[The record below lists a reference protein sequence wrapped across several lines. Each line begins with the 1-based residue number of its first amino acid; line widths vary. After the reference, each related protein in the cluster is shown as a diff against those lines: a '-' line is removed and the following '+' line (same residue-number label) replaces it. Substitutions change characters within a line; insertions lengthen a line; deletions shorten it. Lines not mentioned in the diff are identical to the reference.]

1 MSVFFEGGVDLTPVG
16 GDNLPEFILPS
27 INETKAS
34 MMLLDLYY
42 TGSIGR
48 YLKHSTDGIMLP
60 CHVPITKDGKKGPFT
75 TFAIANGAK
84 FFVFSDY
91 KGYCINPDPR
101 YTPISVL
108 RENFLSPDIAECNLS
123 LFGLLQTCPAA
134 VDYHGLKETLHFFKQ
149 SDNSFGPISVGSR
162 FSIRRFPELRPVEKL
177 EGISLEQAFQ
187 NGLYSFLAHGFPD
200 PSNTICEAPESKWF
214 IGAVDFSNEYGIVN
228 MKLVSLLYLHEGTLY
243 VSQVPITYWCVK
255 NGELKK
261 HPSCPPN
268 KIVEGYPLEPCH
280 FTNYVVPVGLPC
292 KQPLLHM
299 DRIADADVVV
309 ICATPKNAV
318 ALQKAN
324 GNKSVVFTGFACDDG
339 LYGEVDWTPVKGK
352 SVWIEA
358 ANHNGMTLAEAYIEA
373 FGLYEYLRDAVKVDD
388 FHFLQRAIAYPPM
401 DGVRSVDDLVNANR
415 ANPPHV
421 IDGSI
426 REYDE
431 AEFQAMFEKAQAEIA
446 RKDTAMIDLAFWN
459 DELRI
464 DAAPVEDNKPVGRV
478 TDKMILRPFVIAG
491 TTTLIT
497 GSPGIGKSCMKTA
510 ICACIAGSSRKFLD
524 GRFWTRCTPV
534 DGRQYKVVDLIF
546 DSDGAEAIADHRSDF
561 ASDIGENAVN
571 YIQKDMSGDPINYLK
586 PENYSSF
593 EKLLDD
599 IEAYEGVPGQR
610 IDALSLDTLVALSHE
625 ARELHPMNEF
635 IKRLNHDRPYMAIL
649 VLHHLNTKDN
659 ALGGTRVMTGVRANV
674 KVFRT
679 EDQMKELKGKQPLL
693 SDPFTVSIEKASN
706 NKIAV
711 DGETFAVRFD
721 ENQKAFVVAEQ
732 EDQETVKARRK
743 AIVDGYVKQ
752 GLTQP
757 EIARL
762 FGVTDK
768 TIRNWV
774 NKSE

>member
-60 CHVPITKDGKKGPFT
+60 CHVPITKDGKKGPFS

-108 RENFLSPDIAECNLS
+108 RENFLSPDNAECNLS

-134 VDYHGLKETLHFFKQ
+134 VDYHGLKETIHFFKQ

-324 GNKSVVFTGFACDDG
+324 G
-339 LYGEVDWTPVKGK
+339 
-352 SVWIEA
+352 
-358 ANHNGMTLAEAYIEA
+358 
-373 FGLYEYLRDAVKVDD
+373 
-388 FHFLQRAIAYPPM
+388 
-401 DGVRSVDDLVNANR
+401 RS
-415 ANPPHV
+415 
-421 IDGSI
+421 
-426 REYDE
+426 
-431 AEFQAMFEKAQAEIA
+431 
-446 RKDTAMIDLAFWN
+446 
-459 DELRI
+459 
-464 DAAPVEDNKPVGRV
+464 
-478 TDKMILRPFVIAG
+478 
-491 TTTLIT
+491 
-497 GSPGIGKSCMKTA
+497 
-510 ICACIAGSSRKFLD
+510 
-524 GRFWTRCTPV
+524 
-534 DGRQYKVVDLIF
+534 
-546 DSDGAEAIADHRSDF
+546 
-561 ASDIGENAVN
+561 
-571 YIQKDMSGDPINYLK
+571 
-586 PENYSSF
+586 
-593 EKLLDD
+593 
-599 IEAYEGVPGQR
+599 
-610 IDALSLDTLVALSHE
+610 
-625 ARELHPMNEF
+625 
-635 IKRLNHDRPYMAIL
+635 
-649 VLHHLNTKDN
+649 
-659 ALGGTRVMTGVRANV
+659 
-674 KVFRT
+674 
-679 EDQMKELKGKQPLL
+679 
-693 SDPFTVSIEKASN
+693 
-706 NKIAV
+706 
-711 DGETFAVRFD
+711 
-721 ENQKAFVVAEQ
+721 
-732 EDQETVKARRK
+732 
-743 AIVDGYVKQ
+743 
-752 GLTQP
+752 
-757 EIARL
+757 
-762 FGVTDK
+762 
-768 TIRNWV
+768 
-774 NKSE
+774 